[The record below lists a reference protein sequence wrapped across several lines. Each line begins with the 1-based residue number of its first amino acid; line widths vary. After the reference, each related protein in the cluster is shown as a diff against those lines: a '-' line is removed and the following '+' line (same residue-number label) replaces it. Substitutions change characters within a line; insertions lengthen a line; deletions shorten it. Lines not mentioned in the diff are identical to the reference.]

1 MFALSLL
8 IEKKGLALSNF
19 VIKCSD
25 DLLLV
30 NCESFD
36 LLILIDSDPVIVS
49 KQFLLQQMEKHS
61 SLEISSGQSVY
72 ARTRKTEKKAEI
84 YSI

>member
-8 IEKKGLALSNF
+8 NKKKGLALSNF
-19 VIKCSD
+19 VIKCFD

-36 LLILIDSDPVIVS
+36 LLILIDNDPVSIP
-49 KQFLLQQMEKHS
+49 KHFLLQ
-61 SLEISSGQSVY
+61 
-72 ARTRKTEKKAEI
+72 
-84 YSI
+84 